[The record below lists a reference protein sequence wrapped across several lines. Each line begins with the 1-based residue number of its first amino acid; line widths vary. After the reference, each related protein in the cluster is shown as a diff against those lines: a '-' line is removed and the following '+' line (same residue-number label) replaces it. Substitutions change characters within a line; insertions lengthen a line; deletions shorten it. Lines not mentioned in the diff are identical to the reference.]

1 MEWAKQNKNPLEENN
16 DPTVEAAMDD
26 VGIAKRKYFVGP
38 YYIDNAEAR
47 NADLQDIISTRL
59 LCCEVDMTKVAKRA
73 GQTGSGQRGRQ
84 TKMFHCTRIKITQVK
99 KVSAW
104 AQRFAD
110 ETLEEDDDELPF
122 SREDL
127 AISQNSGELVRAGG
141 SSDEMRHR
149 VAL

>member
-1 MEWAKQNKNPLEENN
+1 VEWARQGNKALEEIN
-16 DPTVEAAMDD
+16 DPPVEAAMED

-47 NADLQDIISTRL
+47 VADLQDVISTRL
-59 LCCEVDMTKVAKRA
+59 LCCEVDMTKVVKRA
-73 GQTGSGQRGRQ
+73 GQTGSGRGRQ
-84 TKMFHCTRIKITQVK
+84 TKMFHCTRMKISQVK

-110 ETLEEDDDELPF
+110 ETLEEDEDELPF

-127 AISQNSGELVRAGG
+127 QLSQNSGELVGAGG
-141 SSDEMRHR
+141 SSDQMRHR

>member
-1 MEWAKQNKNPLEENN
+1 MEWARQGNKALEEIN
-16 DPTVEAAMDD
+16 DPPVEAAMED

-47 NADLQDIISTRL
+47 VSDLQDVISTRL
-59 LCCEVDMTKVAKRA
+59 LCCEVDMTKVVKSA
-73 GQTGSGQRGRQ
+73 GP
-84 TKMFHCTRIKITQVK
+84 
-99 KVSAW
+99 W

-127 AISQNSGELVRAGG
+127 VISQNSGELVRAGG